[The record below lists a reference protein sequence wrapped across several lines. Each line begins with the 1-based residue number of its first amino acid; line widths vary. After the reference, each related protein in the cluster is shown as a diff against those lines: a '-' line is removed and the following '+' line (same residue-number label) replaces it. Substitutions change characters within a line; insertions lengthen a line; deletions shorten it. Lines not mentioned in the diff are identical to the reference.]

1 MDSQHKPRIL
11 IVEDDQHISRLLT
24 MVLEKSGFQVKSVD
38 SGALAI
44 RDATALRPDLVILDL
59 NLPDTSGLQVC
70 RVLRTLYHPSV
81 VPVIMFTG
89 MNQPIDQLRGFAHGA
104 DAYLTKPCEMSELV
118 GTVGSLLEQAH
129 HTPAGGEF
137 PPVD

>member
-1 MDSQHKPRIL
+1 MDKQHKPRIL

-24 MVLEKSGFQVKSVD
+24 MVLEKTGFEVKSVD
-38 SGALAI
+38 SGALGI
-44 RDATALRPDLVILDL
+44 RDATVVRPDLVILDL

-70 RVLRTLYHPSV
+70 RVIRTLYHPSI

-104 DAYLTKPCEMSELV
+104 DAYLTKPCEMAELV
-118 GTVGSLLEQAH
+118 GTVGSLLERAQD
-129 HTPAGGEF
+129 TPAGSGSL
-137 PPVD
+137 PVD